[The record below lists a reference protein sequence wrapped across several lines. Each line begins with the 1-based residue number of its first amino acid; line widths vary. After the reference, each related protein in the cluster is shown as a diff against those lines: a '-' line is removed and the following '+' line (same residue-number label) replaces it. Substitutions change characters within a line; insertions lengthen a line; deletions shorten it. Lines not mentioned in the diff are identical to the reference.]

1 MLADRLKLA
10 VHRETR
16 PVSVYALVIA
26 PGGPK
31 LKEGKPAKSREGSKG
46 PDGIAFFDHDNLR
59 GQNAGMDALLFHISR
74 ELRRTVLNE
83 TGLNGRYDFTLQ
95 NPPGA
100 TLGID
105 NAAAP
110 LDSYEPALS
119 AALESQLG
127 LKLEPRTTPL
137 EVLVIDHVERPSTSQ
152 SQGAAPATLPQYQD
166 VSVKLDQDGTTSL
179 RTGAGVIRQRV
190 QIIPGEFHGTNN
202 SLREMIR
209 MAYGIKDYQIF
220 GAPDWLST
228 DLYDIDAKS
237 QDAAIAALKKLPEDQ
252 RETAGRAMLQ
262 QLLAD
267 RFQIQSHFETK
278 QLPAYSLVVLDS
290 SKLHAATGSCDPPA
304 PGPRTLSNNAPPCGQ
319 IADYLPGQLTGAKA
333 SVPQLANSLSNI
345 TGRPVQD
352 KTNLTAK
359 YDIHLSWDP
368 QYRTD
373 KMPPL
378 DRTEPANPSL
388 LAAIQNQLGLELQ
401 PETAPVNLLVIDHV
415 EKPSETTA
423 RLQ

>member
-1 MLADRLKLA
+1 MRLW
-10 VHRETR
+10 HRQCCRASRFLRTRTLSRARVSTRPETR
-16 PVSVYALVIA
+16 TA
-26 PGGPK
+26 
-31 LKEGKPAKSREGSKG
+31 
-46 PDGIAFFDHDNLR
+46 
-59 GQNAGMDALLFHISR
+59 HI
-74 ELRRTVLNE
+74 
-83 TGLNGRYDFTLQ
+83 
-95 NPPGA
+95 
-100 TLGID
+100 
-105 NAAAP
+105 
-110 LDSYEPALS
+110 
-119 AALESQLG
+119 
-127 LKLEPRTTPL
+127 L

-262 QLLAD
+262 EVHSPIASRSNRISKLNSYP
-267 RFQIQSHFETK
+267 RI
-278 QLPAYSLVVLDS
+278 SLVVLVTS
-290 SKLHAATGSCDPPA
+290 TLHAATGSCDPPA

-359 YDIHLSWDP
+359 YDIHLSWDSAVSYL
-368 QYRTD
+368 QNAAARSHRTGES
-373 KMPPL
+373 L
-378 DRTEPANPSL
+378 VVGSNP
-388 LAAIQNQLGLELQ
+388 
-401 PETAPVNLLVIDHV
+401 
-415 EKPSETTA
+415 KPA
-423 RLQ
+423 RLGTPARSATL